1 MRTPDQV
8 RQDVIRQWM
17 ESARQDLALADL
29 ALRTPAYDGW
39 AQIGFHAQQ
48 AVEKMLKALL
58 VA

>member
-1 MRTPDQV
+1 
-8 RQDVIRQWM
+8 M